1 MLSTFCPD
9 QSLFMSMF
17 NYPENHPL
25 FFVFIVLHIAGIVLA
40 FPALLYTRTPQG
52 SIAWVISL
60 VFFPYVAVPLYLIL
74 GPRRFEG
81 YIEMRRINQEANDEL
96 NNISS
101 SITRDLHN
109 YLQPDQ
115 GNRSGF
121 FKSLSH
127 LSDLHICR
135 GNSCKLLIDADQA
148 YPDIYDAIRNARD
161 YILVEFYIIKS
172 DLVGDILRKL
182 LIERALEG
190 VRVYVIYDEIGSHKL
205 PPGYITDMR
214 KAGIHIQPFNGKRF
228 FLRNIVRVNFR
239 DHRKIVVV
247 DGRIGFVGG
256 MNIGLEYIGQGNL
269 GYWRDTFL
277 EIAGP
282 AVVQA
287 QLTFLEDWHWA
298 TNGDIPELFWEIHPQ
313 EKDMSVLILPSGP
326 ADQVPTWRTTVIAL
340 ANEARERLWIATPY
354 FVPDEATFASLQA
367 AALRGVDVRILK
379 PEKADHPMVKLS
391 SMTYLPETVP
401 FGIRI
406 YHYTKGFMHQKIIL
420 VDDDLATVGT
430 ANLDNRSLTLNFE
443 ITALIHDIPF
453 ARQVHNMLEEDFNTS
468 RQIQPE
474 EYASKPLIYKIICNF
489 FRLLAPI
496 Q

>member
-1 MLSTFCPD
+1 
-9 QSLFMSMF
+9 MF
-17 NYPENHPL
+17 SYPASHPL
-25 FFVFIVLHIAGIVLA
+25 FFVFIILHIAGIALA

-81 YIEMRRINQEANDEL
+81 YIEMRRTSQKNNDVLNLLSDDISNQLKE
-96 NNISS
+96 
-101 SITRDLHN
+101 
-109 YLQPDQ
+109 YLKSEQ
-115 GNRSGF
+115 GKHSGF
-121 FKSLSH
+121 FRMLTH
-127 LSDLHICR
+127 LSNLYICR
-135 GNSCKLLIDADQA
+135 GNSCKLLIDAQSA
-148 YPDIYDAIRNARD
+148 YPDIYDAIRNAKD

-182 LIERALEG
+182 LIERAREG

-205 PPGYITDMR
+205 PPGYISSMR
-214 KAGIHIQPFNGKRF
+214 RAGIRIQPFNGKRF

-239 DHRKIVVV
+239 NHRKIVVV
-247 DGRIGFVGG
+247 DGKIGFVGG
-256 MNIGLEYIGQGNL
+256 MNIGLEYIGQSNL

-277 EIAGP
+277 GLSGP
-282 AVVQA
+282 AVIQA
-287 QLTFLEDWHWA
+287 QLTFLEDWLWA
-298 TNGDIPELFWEIHPQ
+298 TNGNIPELSWVIYPQ
-313 EKDMSVLILPSGP
+313 PQDMSVLMLPSGP
-326 ADQVPTWRTTVIAL
+326 ADRVPTWRTTVIAL
-340 ANEARERLWIATPY
+340 ANAARRRLWIATPY

-406 YHYTKGFMHQKIIL
+406 YHYIKGFMHQKVIL

-443 ITALIHDIPF
+443 ITAIVHDPEF
-453 ARQVHNMLEEDFNTS
+453 AGNVHQMLKKDFDDS
-468 RQIQPE
+468 QLVDPKD
-474 EYASKPLIYKIICNF
+474 YASKPLLYKIICNF

>member
-1 MLSTFCPD
+1 MPD
-9 QSLFMSMF
+9 HSIQRFVYQAMF
-17 NYPENHPL
+17 NYPADHPL
-25 FFVFIVLHIAGIVLA
+25 FFLFIVIHLAGIVLA
-40 FPALLYTRTPQG
+40 FLALLYTRTPQG

-81 YIEMRRINQEANDEL
+81 YIEMRRTNQENNGEL
-96 NNISS
+96 NLMSNDIGNQL
-101 SITRDLHN
+101 RN
-109 YLQPDQ
+109 YLQADQ
-115 GNRSGF
+115 GDRSGLF
-121 FKSLSH
+121 TTLAH
-127 LSDLHICR
+127 LSNLHICR
-135 GNSCKLLIDADQA
+135 GNSCKLLIDAECA
-148 YPDIYDAIRNARD
+148 YPDIYDAIRNAKE

-182 LIERALEG
+182 LIERAREG
-190 VRVYVIYDEIGSHKL
+190 LRVYVIYDEIGSHKL
-205 PPGYITDMR
+205 PPGYISSMR
-214 KAGIHIQPFNGKRF
+214 RAGIHIQPFNGKRF

-239 DHRKIVVV
+239 NHRKIVVV
-247 DGRIGFVGG
+247 DGKIGFVGG
-256 MNIGLEYIGQGNL
+256 MNIGLEYIGRGDL

-277 EIAGP
+277 GISGP
-282 AVVQA
+282 GVIQA
-287 QLTFLEDWHWA
+287 QLTFMEDWHWA
-298 TNGDIPELFWEIHPQ
+298 TNGDIPELSWNITPQ
-313 EKDMSVLILPSGP
+313 ESDTSLLMLPSGP

-340 ANEARERLWIATPY
+340 ANAARERLWITTPY

-406 YHYTKGFMHQKIIL
+406 YHYTKGFMHQKVIL

-443 ITALIHDIPF
+443 ITAVVHDTAF
-453 ARQVHNMLEEDFNTS
+453 AEEVHEMLKKDFDDSTLVD
-468 RQIQPE
+468 PAD
-474 EYASKPLIYKIICNF
+474 YAAKPLIYKIICNF
-489 FRLLAPI
+489 FRLLAPV